1 MEEVKKQENQQGEIL
16 ADMIARTGKTRGR
29 FAAEAGVSRQQI
41 NHLVNGHKEMRFC
54 RYDTIS
60 RIAKALGYSVDGLI
74 DQVENKKN
82 PYEKATLQ
90 EGWNTI
96 QTGLDIWVE
105 NGKVM
110 RGIANDLSVNPYRR
124 DWRQLV
130 QVTGIPVKDFLDL
143 ADEGRIDWK

>member
-1 MEEVKKQENQQGEIL
+1 MEENTKIESQQGAIL

-74 DQVENKKN
+74 DRVENTEN
-82 PYEKATLQ
+82 PYRKAQL
-90 EGWNTI
+90 EDGWNTLPGI
-96 QTGLDIWVE
+96 DVWVE

-110 RGIANDLSVNPYRR
+110 RGIENDVAVYPYRR
-124 DWRQLV
+124 DWRQMV
-130 QVTGIPVKDFLDL
+130 QVTGIPIQEFLDL